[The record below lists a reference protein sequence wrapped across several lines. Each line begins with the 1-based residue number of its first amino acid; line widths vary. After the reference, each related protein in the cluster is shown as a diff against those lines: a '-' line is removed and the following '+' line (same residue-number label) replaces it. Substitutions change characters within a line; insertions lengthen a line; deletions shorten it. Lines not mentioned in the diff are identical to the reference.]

1 MEPLSPGG
9 RVWTVFVNNI
19 SERMHW
25 QGVWQ
30 SFDRHGE
37 VVDVFIPRRRNRFG
51 ERFGF
56 VRMVTRAAA
65 DRVIERLNGFWL
77 YGSRITVAFAVKA
90 DRDTSWQRRSERISR
105 DQRQGSNHSISG
117 GHGGVYRRVTG
128 VLDGSKK
135 EVLETCVVVWCKG
148 RSRGCSV
155 MRAAGDVVLLLF
167 VMAEERQS
175 MLDRSDLD
183 RWFVKVLPWSPDI
196 GFDSCSVW
204 LSVLGVPMQ
213 FWSQDTFRNV
223 AQLWGS
229 LVLLDESTMDPK
241 SFEQARLLIETK
253 HWDRIMETIE
263 VDCDGRLVPVRVQ
276 ELEVVHAHDV
286 VCRCEE
292 VDASSEESDR
302 ETAQDDL
309 AELPGQVERGVM
321 DNGEQDGPP
330 REKEITIWRE
340 EPLLAVSGE
349 VVPAK
354 MTVGDREFHAVIE
367 SELESTLQKDRPTF
381 SNPDLVG
388 EEILSVVPI
397 EVSDVVPGQFD
408 QEEKLIATLR
418 QHKEALGWTIA
429 DIKGISPTI
438 CMHKILL
445 DDDHK
450 PTVDAQRCLNQTMKD
465 VVRKEILK
473 WLDAGYN
480 QIAIAP
486 EDQSKTTFTC
496 PYGTFAFRW
505 MPFGLC
511 NAPATFQR
519 CMTAI
524 FSDLNE
530 DCLEIFMDDFSTF
543 GDNFDNCLS
552 NLEKVLKRCKET
564 NLVLNWEKCHFMVD
578 EGIVLGHKISS
589 KGMEVD
595 KAKIEVISKLPPP
608 TTIKGIRSFL
618 GHAGFYRRFI
628 EDFSKITKP
637 LCSLLEQ
644 GRPFEFNNDCTKAFN
659 LLKQK
664 LVTAPIVEPPDWKL
678 PFELMCDASD
688 YAVGAVLGQRKGKIF
703 HPIYYAS
710 KTLNDAE
717 VNYTTTEKEMLA
729 VIFAFDKFRSY
740 LIGTKKSSIER
751 EQKIKW

>member
-56 VRMVTRAAA
+56 VRMATRAAA
-65 DRVIERLNGFWL
+65 DRLLSRLRLIGVL
-77 YGSRITVAFAVKA
+77 PGGDAVKELVGIS
-90 DRDTSWQRRSERISR
+90 DRDRIIPSR
-105 DQRQGSNHSISG
+105 G

-135 EVLETCVVVWCKG
+135 EVLETCVVAWCKG
-148 RSRGCSV
+148 RLRGEALVTELQRAGFTGCSV
-155 MRAAGDVVLLLF
+155 MRAAGDVVLMLF
-167 VMAEERQS
+167 VMAEEHQS

-196 GFDSCSVW
+196 GFDSRSVW

-229 LVLLDESTMDPK
+229 LVRLDESMMDLK

-309 AELPGQVERGVM
+309 AELSGQVERGVM
-321 DNGEQDGPP
+321 DNDEQDGPP
-330 REKEITIWRE
+330 GEKEITIWRE

-354 MTVGDREFHAVIE
+354 MAVGDREFHAVIE
-367 SELESTLQKDRPTF
+367 SELDSTLQKDRPTF

-388 EEILSVVPI
+388 EENLSVVPI
-397 EVSDVVPGQFD
+397 EVSAVVPGQFGVSHSNPSGR
-408 QEEKLIATLR
+408 K
-418 QHKEALGWTIA
+418 
-429 DIKGISPTI
+429 
-438 CMHKILL
+438 
-445 DDDHK
+445 
-450 PTVDAQRCLNQTMKD
+450 VDSNTSAAQ
-465 VVRKEILK
+465 
-473 WLDAGYN
+473 G
-480 QIAIAP
+480 
-486 EDQSKTTFTC
+486 
-496 PYGTFAFRW
+496 
-505 MPFGLC
+505 
-511 NAPATFQR
+511 
-519 CMTAI
+519 
-524 FSDLNE
+524 
-530 DCLEIFMDDFSTF
+530 STRL
-543 GDNFDNCLS
+543 DNCRHQGYQPN
-552 NLEKVLKRCKET
+552 NL
-564 NLVLNWEKCHFMVD
+564 
-578 EGIVLGHKISS
+578 
-589 KGMEVD
+589 
-595 KAKIEVISKLPPP
+595 
-608 TTIKGIRSFL
+608 
-618 GHAGFYRRFI
+618 HAQ
-628 EDFSKITKP
+628 D
-637 LCSLLEQ
+637 
-644 GRPFEFNNDCTKAFN
+644 
-659 LLKQK
+659 
-664 LVTAPIVEPPDWKL
+664 PI
-678 PFELMCDASD
+678 
-688 YAVGAVLGQRKGKIF
+688 G
-703 HPIYYAS
+703 
-710 KTLNDAE
+710 
-717 VNYTTTEKEMLA
+717 
-729 VIFAFDKFRSY
+729 
-740 LIGTKKSSIER
+740 
-751 EQKIKW
+751 